1 MQTNGSGPA
10 NGTSANQFLVHV
22 RARVL
27 NVAGNQ
33 NGTPLT
39 NTASLAYVN
48 PQTGDTTVAGG
59 SRSLPVTEPELTVV
73 KVADDPTPGFGQVV
87 TFRITVSHLP
97 SSTADAFE
105 LSLTDVIP
113 AGLTY
118 VAGSL
123 AERIG

>member
-1 MQTNGSGPA
+1 MVGASGVTLEFQFGNVQTNGSGPA

-48 PQTGDTTVAGG
+48 PQTGDTAVAGG
-59 SRSLPVTEPELTVV
+59 SRDAS
-73 KVADDPTPGFGQVV
+73 
-87 TFRITVSHLP
+87 RSSSP
-97 SSTADAFE
+97 SC
-105 LSLTDVIP
+105 
-113 AGLTY
+113 
-118 VAGSL
+118 
-123 AERIG
+123 RW